1 MLIITSKINKT
12 QPGGV
17 RLVSLFEGYQ
27 NIHENT
33 LMVHSKSSDGI
44 TGWITKVVNKG
55 VSNRRMRLL
64 GMLTRRYLI
73 RDFVLDEYCFTL
85 HNYKKVLMGH
95 LRDTPESTVL
105 ICCAPYSLLLLAK
118 IIKSL
123 APETHLILDLGD
135 PFSFNMSFSRIR
147 SYIARHIEKKYLPYY
162 EKIVVLNEV
171 QQERYMSMYPAI
183 SYKFIV
189 IEQGIDESFVLSAR
203 KKQPHKKRKFTFI
216 YAGAFYKKGRT
227 ANYLFRSIKHF
238 ENCKLKIYTSAEWAR
253 KLVKSKNVEWNGRIS
268 RNELAIATS
277 EADAIVIIDNDYGCH
292 VPGKTLESLA
302 LEKPVLFIYNNEN
315 SPSLKYVQQARG
327 VVIAKNDEDSIS
339 QAITLIICGNY
350 NQPFFD
356 YSPYTWSTIRAK
368 YRDLLL

>member
-17 RLVSLFEGYQ
+17 RLVSLFDGYQ
-27 NIHENT
+27 DSHENT
-33 LMVHSKSSDGI
+33 LMVHSKNSDGI
-44 TGWITKVVNKG
+44 TRWRTKVVDIG
-55 VSNRRMRLL
+55 VSNRRMRLI

-85 HNYKKVLMGH
+85 RKYKKVLMEH
-95 LRDTPESTVL
+95 LRDTSESTVL

-171 QQERYMSMYPAI
+171 QQERYMSMYPAM

-189 IEQGIDESFVLSAR
+189 IEQGVDESFVLSAR
-203 KKQPHKKRKFTFI
+203 KKQPHKNRKFTFI